1 MRGCVHLRVPSCL
14 QMARGRE
21 ARLSPMHT
29 QVGTGMSC
37 SCTTTP
43 RLSDIPGGSSLGRR
57 GRDDAGGE
65 VSGNTVG
72 GACPWPGWQRRRP
85 CWALS
90 PQPRPL
96 PARGRRRQGRPEQPL
111 HPGRASLCPPHRGP
125 GGHWLR
131 PLAVPVPTAQHLS
144 TRRLSHLVCLAQRV
158 TINVKK
164 HCTRNTIS
172 CCLHR
177 EGPGEEPGP

>member
-37 SCTTTP
+37 SWTRTP

-72 GACPWPGWQRRRP
+72 GACPSPGLGGRGRDPAGRSPPSPAPSQREVGGDRA
-85 CWALS
+85 ALS
-90 PQPRPL
+90 TPCIRGGLPRAL
-96 PARGRRRQGRPEQPL
+96 HTAAPAVTGCAPSR
-111 HPGRASLCPPHRGP
+111 SLCPPPSISPHG
-125 GGHWLR
+125 
-131 PLAVPVPTAQHLS
+131 
-144 TRRLSHLVCLAQRV
+144 VCPILFV
-158 TINVKK
+158 WHN
-164 HCTRNTIS
+164 
-172 CCLHR
+172 
-177 EGPGEEPGP
+177 G